1 MGPTMPN
8 AHHSTHPPL
17 GLLDTG
23 RAVVAWNFCTQ
34 RPISQMACARHCAHR
49 HDIHG
54 HLFVGDAVLGVRL
67 VIPRLAGLVA
77 GLRLHGM
84 ATGQTAIA

>member
-1 MGPTMPN
+1 MGPTMAN
-8 AHHSTHPPL
+8 AYHPTHPPL
-17 GLLDTG
+17 GIPDTG

-34 RPISQMACARHCAHR
+34 RPINQMACACHCAHR

-84 ATGQTAIA
+84 ATGQAAIA